1 MNSNSNGVMDRRDF
15 LKTAS
20 AATAG
25 LMLGGIS
32 AAEESKPEK
41 WVFDH
46 RVQFGAWIN
55 DMRNEALPR
64 DQWPSQRLDEDT
76 ERDIIDCLELGRK
89 SGFNQV
95 DIWGLF
101 ATSSY
106 PVDIRSAFTDKTRR
120 KRADRI
126 LKAAKDRKI
135 KTIFGLGVFS
145 WGFDSII
152 ASDPSVQG
160 SNKHF

>member
-1 MNSNSNGVMDRRDF
+1 MSDSFNFSRRDF

-106 PVDIRSAFTDKTRR
+106 PVDIRSAFTD
-120 KRADRI
+120 
-126 LKAAKDRKI
+126 AA
-135 KTIFGLGVFS
+135 S
-145 WGFDSII
+145 PSIRT
-152 ASDPSVQG
+152 ATSGAYPMRSPLTKMLP
-160 SNKHF
+160 NR